1 MRSLTAYIITRIFL
15 TIPMLFILVTMV
27 FVIVHVMPGDPVKAM
42 LGGHA
47 PQWQMDKTRHEL
59 GLDVPIISLGFEN
72 QYVQYMGKLIRGD
85 LGMSLYYKVP
95 VWKKI
100 KQYFPATLELT
111 FLSLLVAFGVGISL
125 GAFASENRKTIK
137 DYAIRFYGIT
147 IYSIP
152 VFFLGII
159 FQIIFGV
166 WLKWFPI
173 AGRISARVS
182 PKVITGLYVIDGIL
196 VRNANQVIDSLHH
209 LVLPSLTLGLVL
221 SGIFVRLTRANMLD
235 VLKLDYILAAD
246 ARGIPRRNV
255 VYIHALKN
263 AFVPILTMMGLQFA
277 LLMAG
282 AVLTETTFSWPGMG
296 SFLVESVRYRDY
308 FAIQGTVI
316 FFAFLVAGISLFVD
330 IVYAFIDPRVRY

>member
-1 MRSLTAYIITRIFL
+1 MRSLWAYIITRILL
-15 TIPMLFILVTMV
+15 TIPMLFILVTLV
-27 FVIVHVMPGDPVKAM
+27 FFIVHVMPGDPVKAM

-47 PQWQMDKTRHEL
+47 PKWQMEKTRHEL
-59 GLDVPIISLGFEN
+59 GLDVPVITFGFDN
-72 QYVQYMGKLIRGD
+72 QYAQYLGKLVRGD
-85 LGMSLYYKVP
+85 LGVSTYYKVP

-100 KQYFPATLELT
+100 KQYFPATVELT
-111 FLSLLVAFGVGISL
+111 VFSLLVAFGVGISL
-125 GAFASENRKTIK
+125 GAFASEKRKSVL
-137 DYAIRFYGIT
+137 DYSIRLYGIT

-159 FQIIFGV
+159 LQMIFGV

-173 AGRISARVS
+173 AGRISA
-182 PKVITGLYVIDGIL
+182 KVPLKVVTGLYIIDGIIAG
-196 VRNANQVIDSLHH
+196 NSAQIIDSFQH

-246 ARGIPRRNV
+246 ARGIPREKV
-255 VYIHALKN
+255 VYVHALKN

-277 LLMAG
+277 MLMAG

-296 SFLVESVRYRDY
+296 SFLVEAVKYRD
-308 FAIQGTVI
+308 FPAIQGVVI
-316 FFAFLVAGISLFVD
+316 FFAALVAGISLIVD
-330 IVYAFIDPRVRY
+330 ITYAFIDPRVRY